1 VARRV
6 EFEFPQGRLPM
17 RFKFPILKKKK
28 KEGRKKRKEKMKNL
42 ILSENPKS

>member
-28 KEGRKKRKEKMKNL
+28 KKKEERKEKK
-42 ILSENPKS
+42 K

>member
-28 KEGRKKRKEKMKNL
+28 KRRKKEKKRKNEK
-42 ILSENPKS
+42 SYSF